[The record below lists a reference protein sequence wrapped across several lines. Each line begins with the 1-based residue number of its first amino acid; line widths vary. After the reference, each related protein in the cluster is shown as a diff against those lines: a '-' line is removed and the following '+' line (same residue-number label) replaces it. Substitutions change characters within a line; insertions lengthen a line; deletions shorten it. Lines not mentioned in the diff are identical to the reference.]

1 MQYRDG
7 YVEQGIEQT
16 LRMAPEPDAVTTIV
30 PAVAEFPTI
39 GGRDRHVT
47 AFSVGSSSQDLP
59 TPSFPANTI
68 WKLIS

>member
-30 PAVAEFPTI
+30 PASVVEFPTI
-39 GGRDRHVT
+39 AEAATDT
-47 AFSVGSSSQDLP
+47 
-59 TPSFPANTI
+59 
-68 WKLIS
+68 